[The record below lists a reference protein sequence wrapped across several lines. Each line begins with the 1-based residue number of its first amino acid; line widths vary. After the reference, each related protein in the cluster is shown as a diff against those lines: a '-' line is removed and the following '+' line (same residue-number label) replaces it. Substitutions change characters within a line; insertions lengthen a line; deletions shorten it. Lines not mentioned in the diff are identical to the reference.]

1 LPETCDGSEPL
12 SPWGV
17 GVSAG
22 WFATEIEFDRGVEMS
37 ALTTMAQATYQPSAR
52 LGLGFGLGA
61 VIGGT
66 IADGDISPGPAAS
79 ASATWLA
86 LLETERR
93 PFLLAGLSFAGSR
106 ASAVS
111 TDGEDHTLTAFDLRL
126 GAMVGTTFGPVSPY
140 LAARVFAGPVGW
152 TLDGGEQTGSDAHH
166 YTVGAGLVVR
176 AGRRLDLS
184 AEGMALGEVS
194 ATAAL
199 SLSL

>member
-79 ASATWLA
+79 ASATWL
-86 LLETERR
+86 
-93 PFLLAGLSFAGSR
+93 
-106 ASAVS
+106 
-111 TDGEDHTLTAFDLRL
+111 
-126 GAMVGTTFGPVSPY
+126 VSPY